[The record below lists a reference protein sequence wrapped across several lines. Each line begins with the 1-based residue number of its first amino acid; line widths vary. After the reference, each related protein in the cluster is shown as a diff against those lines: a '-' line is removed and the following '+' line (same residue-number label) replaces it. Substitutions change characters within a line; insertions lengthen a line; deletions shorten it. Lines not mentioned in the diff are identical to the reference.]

1 MKKLRLAVGGVR
13 VPQRCLAPSPARRK
27 RPANSKPARTR
38 HHGRPYSRANAVAAD
53 DTLIRRPAPG
63 VRKQAVDDAWDRM
76 RASDAAR
83 AQAVRHLIHHA
94 SRPTP
99 APAFATS
106 WISQSGMSF
115 DWWRYD

>member
-38 HHGRPYSRANAVAAD
+38 HHGRPYSTANAVAAD
-53 DTLIRRPAPG
+53 GTLIRRPTPG